1 MSVAASSTP
10 PDAASMAAAVHAW
23 RCAAALGLGAP
34 DAIAQRFGETGLA
47 EFSGKPL
54 SLQPLQI
61 DPSGP
66 WIGVT
71 RAQRPEGMG
80 EDEWCDAL
88 LLATS
93 RCMAA
98 SHAAFGLADDGD
110 GVVLLRVPAGHEH
123 PELLAAELACL
134 LGLRQAVEQ
143 VTKGTTP
150 DKVPGETAAPQ
161 PTLVRDAAPVRVRP
175 APAQARPLPDQ
186 DIQEFE
192 APAEVLQLVH
202 DAAVALG
209 LRAEQATAAAHSGSL
224 RIDGVTVG
232 LACDDIGLTLVV
244 AAEVAAQAL
253 DTPARRRLAL
263 QANVQLMAT
272 TGIALARDRGQA
284 RLVSRCRTEGQSA
297 ADLAAWLKN
306 LANLSRT
313 IAEQRGTQ
321 ATRAH

>member
-10 PDAASMAAAVHAW
+10 PGAASTATAVHAW

-34 DAIAQRFGETGLA
+34 ETVAQRFGETGLA
-47 EFSGKPL
+47 EFSGQPL
-54 SLQPLQI
+54 SLQPLLV

-71 RAQRPEGMG
+71 RAQRPAGMS

-93 RCMAA
+93 RCVAA
-98 SHAAFGLADDGD
+98 THAAFGLADDGD
-110 GVVLLRVPAGHEH
+110 GVVLLRIPAGHEH
-123 PELLAAELACL
+123 PDLLAAELACL

-143 VTKGTTP
+143 VTKS
-150 DKVPGETAAPQ
+150 TAPAKAAASQ
-161 PTLVRDAAPVRVRP
+161 PKLVQVAAPVRARP
-175 APAQARPLPDQ
+175 APAQASPLPDE
-186 DIQEFE
+186 DLQEFE
-192 APAEVLQLVH
+192 APAEVLELVY
-202 DAAVALG
+202 ATALALG
-209 LRAEQATAAAHSGSL
+209 FSSEQAIAAAHTGSL
-224 RIDGVTVG
+224 EIDGVTVG
-232 LACDDIGLTLVV
+232 LACDDTGLSLVV
-244 AAEVAAQAL
+244 AADVAAQAL

-272 TGIALARDRGQA
+272 AGIALARDRGQA

-306 LANLSRT
+306 LAGLSR
-313 IAEQRGTQ
+313 AVGEQRSAQ

>member
-1 MSVAASSTP
+1 MSVAASSP
-10 PDAASMAAAVHAW
+10 PPGAESTASAVHAW

-34 DAIAQRFGETGLA
+34 DIVAQRFGETGLA

-54 SLQPLQI
+54 SLQPLQVE
-61 DPSGP
+61 PSGP

-71 RAQRPEGMG
+71 RAQRPAGMS

-93 RCMAA
+93 RCVAA
-98 SHAAFGLADDGD
+98 THAAFGLADDGD

-123 PELLAAELACL
+123 PDLLAAELACL

-143 VTKGTTP
+143 VAKSKAP
-150 DKVPGETAAPQ
+150 DKAAASRPEPVRAAP
-161 PTLVRDAAPVRVRP
+161 PVRVRP
-175 APAQARPLPDQ
+175 APAQASPLPDE

-192 APAEVLQLVH
+192 APAEVLELVYA
-202 DAAVALG
+202 AAVALG
-209 LRAEQATAAAHSGSL
+209 FSSEQGIAAAHSGSL
-224 RIDGVTVG
+224 EIDGVTVG
-232 LACDDIGLTLVV
+232 LACDDTGLTLVV

-306 LANLSRT
+306 LAGLSRA
-313 IAEQRGTQ
+313 IAEQRGAQ
-321 ATRAH
+321 ATLAH